1 MFHLLPRCAWEQSIL
16 RLYCCV
22 YRKRTFP
29 IRSSTRNEKGKS
41 MLKANLAAR
50 ARLIF
55 HPDELNYNFGAE
67 HPLQPRRIA
76 ALMDLLETCGL
87 WNSSDE
93 RYRLPFRA
101 ATYQEF
107 GLVHR

>member
-1 MFHLLPRCAWEQSIL
+1 
-16 RLYCCV
+16 
-22 YRKRTFP
+22 
-29 IRSSTRNEKGKS
+29 

-67 HPLQPRRIA
+67 HPLQPSRIA

-87 WNSSDE
+87 WNSGDE
-93 RYRLPFRA
+93 RYRLPLRA
-101 ATYQEF
+101 ATNEA
-107 GLVHR
+107 LAIDE